1 MNKTSLRVLAALLVM
16 AGFLAL
22 GISKVDMTEA
32 RSAIDGV
39 EWWSM
44 SSVVLFYLTTH
55 VARSYRLQ
63 SLLTVKVPF
72 SRLFSVNAIGFM
84 AINVIPLRLGEAVRP
99 YLLKEQDKVELG
111 VSVAAIVVERLLDF
125 SMLLLMLLLVG
136 FAVDMP
142 SHTIDIGNRSVDL
155 IALGQRGAGV
165 MLLLGIVAVCV
176 ALSMG
181 DRVTGWFQRFGGA
194 GRFVSDVLAGFQSA
208 FVRLRAEPVRGVIA
222 FLCTAIVWGTTII
235 AVKIVLHSFGL
246 PSGWDIALV
255 AWTFTLTG
263 MTFIP
268 TPGFFGSYEA
278 CCAGALVLLGVASI
292 SQAMAFALV
301 LHLGQFLY
309 LSVLGATFL
318 IKEGVSLGGV
328 VKRSLK

>member
-1 MNKTSLRVLAALLVM
+1 MNKTSIRVLVALIIM

-22 GISKVDMTEA
+22 GISKVDMGEA
-32 RSAIDGV
+32 RLALAGV

-44 SSVVLFYLTTH
+44 SIVFVLYLATH

-63 SLLTVKVPF
+63 SLLAVPVSF
-72 SRLFSVNAIGFM
+72 PRLFSVNAIGFM

-111 VSVAAIVVERLLDF
+111 VSVAAIVVERLFDF
-125 SMLLLMLLLVG
+125 SMLLFMLLLVG
-136 FAVDMP
+136 FAVDLP
-142 SHTIDIGNRSVDL
+142 SHNIDIGSRSVDL

-165 MLLLGIVAVCV
+165 MLVLGIVAVSA

-181 DRVTGWFQRFGGA
+181 DRVTGWFSRFSGV
-194 GRFVSDVLAGFQSA
+194 GRFVSDVLVGFQQA
-208 FVRLRAEPVRGVIA
+208 FARLRAEPTRGLNA
-222 FLCTAIVWGTTII
+222 FVCTVLVWVTTIV
-235 AVKIVLHSFGL
+235 AVKVALYSFGL
-246 PSGWDIALV
+246 PHGWNVALV

-263 MTFIP
+263 MTFVP

-309 LSVLGATFL
+309 LSVVGVIFL
-318 IKEGVSLGGV
+318 VKEGISLGGV
-328 VKRSLK
+328 VRNSLA

>member
-1 MNKTSLRVLAALLVM
+1 MNKTSLRVLAALIIM
-16 AGFLAL
+16 AGFLAF
-22 GISKVDMTEA
+22 GISKVDMREA
-32 RSAIDGV
+32 QSAIDGV

-44 SSVVLFYLTTH
+44 STVVILYLSTH

-63 SLLTVKVPF
+63 SLLAVPVSF

-99 YLLKEQDKVELG
+99 YLLKEQDKVDLG
-111 VSVAAIVVERLLDF
+111 VSVAAIVVERLFDF
-125 SMLLLMLLLVG
+125 TMLLFMLLLVG

-142 SHTIDIGNRSVDL
+142 SHNIEVGERSVDL
-155 IALGQRGAGV
+155 IALGQRGAGI
-165 MLLLGIVAVCV
+165 MLILGIVAVGV

-181 DRVTGWFQRFGGA
+181 DRITGWFKNHGGF
-194 GRFVSDVLAGFQSA
+194 GRFVGEVLVGFQEA
-208 FVRLRAEPVRGVIA
+208 FARLRAEPARGGIA
-222 FLCTAIVWGTTII
+222 FFCTAVVWITTIV
-235 AVKIVLHSFGL
+235 AVKIALYSFGL
-246 PSGWDIALV
+246 PHGWDVALV

-278 CCAGALVLLGVASI
+278 CCAGALVLLGVATI

-309 LSVLGATFL
+309 LSVLGLIFL
-318 IKEGVSLGGV
+318 VKEGVSLGGV
-328 VKRSLK
+328 VRSSLA